1 MQLGSDA
8 LPAAKE
14 ILSGINE
21 PHWRKSHQ
29 EGILR
34 AQSTSITSII
44 ARVNKGSRKMYDRA
58 RRVLKPR
65 ILGIATALMYL
76 VWVLEFDEEEVEA
89 ARGAVC

>member
-1 MQLGSDA
+1 
-8 LPAAKE
+8 
-14 ILSGINE
+14 
-21 PHWRKSHQ
+21 
-29 EGILR
+29 
-34 AQSTSITSII
+34 
-44 ARVNKGSRKMYDRA
+44 MYDRA